1 MFVPE
6 CRIPG
11 CELLLPKHVSGL
23 VGSLVG
29 LPVGSFFSGWGQC
42 SGELGCTESN
52 LDSVHLFMVNLGLLT
67 FWGGWYDAVI
77 QEARRYVTSRMFL
90 ALTPLKEEF
99 KPGWVLLVSI
109 LEALLFSSACLRPA
123 VLISKGPWT
132 GISPWQLLD
141 QDGQIMA
148 VPGLSSWWTNG
159 QMVVWTFL
167 PEVSYVV
174 CKQNKWLYVF
184 NLISLLFNGVYLLCQ
199 AHSLGCGWMWSWTG
213 SDHRFDIGIFFL
225 WLHEAICI
233 LFILDVY
240 FNKGKSEGMEGVGEG
255 SVLLISVYFLS
266 TRFMVWTNI
275 WFMFGCY
282 F

>member
-6 CRIPG
+6 GRVPG
-11 CELLLPKHVSGL
+11 CEWLLLKHISGL
-23 VGSLVG
+23 PL
-29 LPVGSFFSGWGQC
+29 GSFFSGWGQC

-52 LDSVHLFMVNLGLLT
+52 LDSVHLFMANLGLLT
-67 FWGGWYDAVI
+67 FRGGWYDAVI

-90 ALTPLKEEF
+90 ALLPLNEEF
-99 KPGWVLLVSI
+99 KPGRVLLDSI
-109 LEALLFSSACLRPA
+109 LEALLFSSVCLRPA

-148 VPGLSSWWTNG
+148 VPGLSSLWTNG

-184 NLISLLFNGVYLLCQ
+184 NLISLLFNGVYPVCQ
-199 AHSLGCGWMWSWTG
+199 AQSWVWVNVEL
-213 SDHRFDIGIFFL
+213 DRFWPLHWNSFHIRTFFL
-225 WLHEAICI
+225 WLNEAVVSYS
-233 LFILDVY
+233 F
-240 FNKGKSEGMEGVGEG
+240 
-255 SVLLISVYFLS
+255 
-266 TRFMVWTNI
+266 
-275 WFMFGCY
+275 
-282 F
+282 